1 MLKMLRNRLGEYNKS
16 CSTFHQESNKIWF
29 GFSQFFCD
37 FLGNL
42 QDPAKS
48 VTLFK
53 KQLTSRPLEL
63 LIPHKGAP
71 GSQKPP
77 WKELAAC
84 NVALEAVAKFR
95 PAGGHGRPSAG
106 GGGREVP

>member
-1 MLKMLRNRLGEYNKS
+1 LGL
-16 CSTFHQESNKIWF
+16 H
-29 GFSQFFCD
+29 FSDFYD
-37 FLGNL
+37 FLGSL

-63 LIPHKGAP
+63 LKPHKGAP

-84 NVALEAVAKFR
+84 NVALGAVASAAPAKFR
-95 PAGGHGRPSAG
+95 PADGHGRPGAG
-106 GGGREVP
+106 GGRPGGPLGPILGAG